1 MDTESTN
8 GENYEIKK
16 PKRKTSAKSIR
27 HKQNASQM
35 VKPANSN
42 MENNHIPE
50 KFSTNLDDDN
60 ESESWKCV
68 DSNTLSGEIWATR
81 SSNAV
86 MEDDLSPIPVG
97 DVEMRNANGQNFSTP
112 NGKQSSSNATHRLSQ
127 KQQNYRSNN
136 DKLRNNENR
145 SQNCGGHSG
154 RDNGKNSHGNNN
166 QNFKHQQNNGQN
178 RQRFAKT
185 VKIGQLSSGL
195 IKEMECLS
203 SFDALMKF
211 ADENIN
217 FNTTHFDF
225 NRAYEIRATLS
236 AKDISAYGNTVEG
249 DVQSSHKLFEI
260 LMTKKFEERIP
271 IVAKGVLETI
281 EGGDGLLVYAN
292 DNYRIRPQSA
302 FIPKFLIQK
311 YGLRRGQD
319 IVAYLHPPTQNS
331 TCPFIL
337 KISGVMDCDPTKVD
351 NLPKFKDL
359 VPFYP
364 TERLFLECM
373 SDTKWD
379 NVSMRIIDILTPIGL
394 GQRGLIVAPPRTGK
408 TVLLQGIA
416 NAISKN
422 RPDVKLIILLI
433 DERPEEVTDFRRQV
447 ANAEIISSTFDESTD
462 NHVYTADMVI
472 DKARRQVE
480 AGKHVVILLDS
491 ITRLARAHNTEQPS
505 SGKLLSGG
513 VDANALQSPKKFFGA
528 ARNIEGGGSLTILAT
543 ALVET
548 GSRMDEV
555 IFEEFKGT
563 GNMELHLDRSLIDR
577 RMFPALN
584 IEKSGTRKE
593 ELLYHP
599 EEMEK
604 VYALRRAIKGVPP
617 ADAMEMLIQRIK
629 KTKTN
634 TEFLLNVN
642 R

>member
-1 MDTESTN
+1 M
-8 GENYEIKK
+8 
-16 PKRKTSAKSIR
+16 
-27 HKQNASQM
+27 
-35 VKPANSN
+35 
-42 MENNHIPE
+42 
-50 KFSTNLDDDN
+50 
-60 ESESWKCV
+60 
-68 DSNTLSGEIWATR
+68 
-81 SSNAV
+81 
-86 MEDDLSPIPVG
+86 
-97 DVEMRNANGQNFSTP
+97 
-112 NGKQSSSNATHRLSQ
+112 
-127 KQQNYRSNN
+127 
-136 DKLRNNENR
+136 
-145 SQNCGGHSG
+145 
-154 RDNGKNSHGNNN
+154 
-166 QNFKHQQNNGQN
+166 
-178 RQRFAKT
+178 
-185 VKIGQLSSGL
+185 
-195 IKEMECLS
+195 
-203 SFDALMKF
+203 
-211 ADENIN
+211 
-217 FNTTHFDF
+217 
-225 NRAYEIRATLS
+225 
-236 AKDISAYGNTVEG
+236 KDISAYGSSVEEG
-249 DVQSSHKLFEI
+249 IKSSHRLFE
-260 LMTKKFEERIP
+260 LLVAKKFEEKIP
-271 IVAKGVLETI
+271 IIARGAMETI
-281 EGGDGLLVYAN
+281 EGGDGLLVYAC

-302 FIPKFLIQK
+302 FIPRFLIQK

-319 IVAYLHPPTQNS
+319 IVAYLHPPAQNS
-331 TCPFIL
+331 TCPFVL
-337 KISGVMDCDPTKVD
+337 KIKSIMDSDPTLTG

-364 TERLFLECM
+364 TERLFLECAG
-373 SDTKWD
+373 DTKWD

-462 NHVYTADMVI
+462 NHVHAADMVI

-513 VDANALQSPKKFFGA
+513 VDANALQAPKKFFGA

-563 GNMELHLDRSLIDR
+563 GNMELHLDRSLVDK

-604 VYALRRAIKGVPP
+604 VYALRRAIKGIPP
-617 ADAMEMLIQRIK
+617 TDAMEMLIQRIK